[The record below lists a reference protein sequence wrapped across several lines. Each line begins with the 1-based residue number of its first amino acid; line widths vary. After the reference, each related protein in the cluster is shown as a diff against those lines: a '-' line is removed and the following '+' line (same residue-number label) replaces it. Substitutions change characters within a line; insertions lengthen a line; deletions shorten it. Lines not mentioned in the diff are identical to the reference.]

1 MKKNVV
7 LAQSGGPTSVINNS
21 LKGAIDTF
29 LSSDRVEK
37 IYGSKMGILGVL
49 REELVDISAQD
60 RRQIELLSQTPSA
73 GVIGSCRYKIRSDE
87 DLERIVEVFRKHNVG
102 YFLYCGGE
110 DSMDTAN
117 KVSRLAREKG
127 LEVVCVGIPK
137 TIDND
142 LGGPLG
148 PDGTFE
154 VCDHDPGYGSVAR
167 NIAMNVLEA

>member
-1 MKKNVV
+1 
-7 LAQSGGPTSVINNS
+7 VINNS

-117 KVSRLAREKG
+117 KVSWRQMR
-127 LEVVCVGIPK
+127 K
-137 TIDND
+137 TRPATRVIQF
-142 LGGPLG
+142 L
-148 PDGTFE
+148 
-154 VCDHDPGYGSVAR
+154 
-167 NIAMNVLEA
+167 